1 MKAIVARKVG
11 MTQIYDNDSKSIAVT
26 VLDASS
32 CRAVQIKT
40 IENDGY
46 VAAQLT
52 IGTSKSVSD
61 PLTSHYQKYDVE
73 PGLGLWE
80 VSLDEDSQITPG
92 KQIRVSSILEPGNL
106 VDITGTSKGK
116 GFAGVMKRHNFS
128 GQKASHGVHKVH
140 RAGGSIGNA
149 SYPGHVFKGTKM
161 AGRMGGNKSTLQNVK
176 VVAVD
181 DNNNYFL
188 VNGPVPGAKGSVVVV
203 SKSIKIDSETQSD
216 LAKNYSSRV
225 NEVFTSQPESNTVEV
240 ENIKGEEE

>member
-1 MKAIVARKVG
+1 MKALVARKVG
-11 MTQIYDNDSKSIAVT
+11 MTQVYDNDSKSIAVT

-32 CRAVQIKT
+32 CRAVQIKS
-40 IENDGY
+40 IQNDGY
-46 VAAQLT
+46 DAAQLT
-52 IGTSKSVSD
+52 IGTSKKVSD
-61 PLTSHYQKYDVE
+61 PLASHYQKYDVE

-80 VSLDEDSQITPG
+80 VSLYEDSQITPG
-92 KQIRVSSILEPGNL
+92 EQIRVSSILEPGNL

-161 AGRMGGNKSTLQNVK
+161 AGRMGGSKSTLQNVR

-181 DNNNYFL
+181 DSNNYFL
-188 VNGPVPGAKGSVVVV
+188 VNGSVPGAKGSVVVV
-203 SKSIKIDSETQSD
+203 SKSIKIDSENQTD
-216 LAKNYSSRV
+216 LVKNYSSRV
-225 NEVFTSQPESNTVEV
+225 NEVFTTQPESNTDEV
-240 ENIKGEEE
+240 ESIKGEEE